1 MLPKF
6 TWHQPLLR
14 DCDGVTAIE
23 YAFIAALI
31 AVVVIAGMVA
41 AGGELGNLWNAL
53 GNCMTSYGRGC
64 NL

>member
-1 MLPKF
+1 MLPAF
-6 TWHQPLLR
+6 SWYQPLIR
-14 DCDGVTAIE
+14 DCGGVTAIE

-41 AGGELGNLWNAL
+41 AGGELGNFWNAL